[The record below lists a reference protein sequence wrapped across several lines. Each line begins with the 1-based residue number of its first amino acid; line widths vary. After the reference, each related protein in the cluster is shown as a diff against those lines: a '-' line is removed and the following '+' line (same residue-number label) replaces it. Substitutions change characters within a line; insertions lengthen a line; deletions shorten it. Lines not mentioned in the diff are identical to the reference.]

1 MEKQKEFD
9 RTSDAC
15 LDCIHMLA
23 VIDGANWMI
32 TDVAHKY
39 ADYLTEDDKKKL
51 DEVKRDLKECTHKTN
66 SALEGIFSKLST
78 FIQPVASKPKYESFI
93 IPRELIDY
101 ENDKKILLHIP
112 DEMEYGGYSTWFSKK
127 FVTDDPSGEML
138 QVRMYPDWEISMY
151 RYEKEENGKYH
162 AVEMKKVV
170 AENLFQM
177 FSALEDVNQKD
188 DLAAAL

>member
-39 ADYLTEDDKKKL
+39 ADFLTEDDKKKL

-78 FIQPVASKPKYESFI
+78 FIQPAASKPKYESFI

-112 DEMEYGGYSTWFSKK
+112 DEMEYGGYS
-127 FVTDDPSGEML
+127 
-138 QVRMYPDWEISMY
+138 
-151 RYEKEENGKYH
+151 
-162 AVEMKKVV
+162 
-170 AENLFQM
+170 
-177 FSALEDVNQKD
+177 QKD
-188 DLAAAL
+188 LIKQIACYCDVHPVHFLTVQSFRLLREFSFNLSGGDLLQDAQHYFIVKIKLDPFCRRL

>member
-1 MEKQKEFD
+1 M
-9 RTSDAC
+9 
-15 LDCIHMLA
+15 
-23 VIDGANWMI
+23 
-32 TDVAHKY
+32 
-39 ADYLTEDDKKKL
+39 
-51 DEVKRDLKECTHKTN
+51 
-66 SALEGIFSKLST
+66 EGIFSKLST
-78 FIQPVASKPKYESFI
+78 FIQPAASKPKYESFI
-93 IPRELIDY
+93 IPRDLLDY
-101 ENDKKILLHIP
+101 ENDKKILIHIP

-162 AVEMKKVV
+162 AVEMKKVA

-188 DLAAAL
+188 DLAASL

>member
-39 ADYLTEDDKKKL
+39 ADFLTEDDKKKL

-78 FIQPVASKPKYESFI
+78 FIQPAASKPKYESFI

-127 FVTDDPSGEML
+127 FVTDDPSGGL
-138 QVRMYPDWEISMY
+138 SM
-151 RYEKEENGKYH
+151 
-162 AVEMKKVV
+162 
-170 AENLFQM
+170 
-177 FSALEDVNQKD
+177 SAPAASIHFLSADTVTVGRSLIMIA
-188 DLAAAL
+188 LAAAPTSAPL